1 MINNRGSASAF
12 LVFLFAILL
21 GAIGVLLECSRYK
34 SFKVCTQDM
43 LDASGKSIMTEYYR
57 PLYDDYH
64 LFFMAFSEGED
75 KQQYIKSRAQ
85 EYMQYSINPVKDL
98 SVLKKTAYKKAFP
111 IPQECSVEASNLVT
125 ALDNGGRAFE
135 DEAVAYIK
143 YKSVDKL
150 IEKLR
155 GAIDATNELKSST
168 KVVEEKMKCEEKLS
182 QYSYDVIKLMELI
195 DGVTVNDK
203 GKIHIRNSFVKK
215 LLLEKPTMNSVGV
228 NNQQLWTKLKN
239 KYVNVNQLLTEIRHG
254 TVDVQSLLDEQVEI
268 EEERNLVEREEE
280 KNKDKKQRQRQQEL
294 DKRAKEI
301 SERIEEDLEKM
312 KKRCKRFS
320 DLVQEVQVKTDE
332 AKNLADKLQVKEK
345 ALKSQMNQYKAKL
358 NAERP
363 DMPSD
368 LSMSLSSD
376 VQHMESITATGL
388 NVNGLSNLL
397 EQNAQI
403 LTSIDNLESVHLSA
417 SYTSMQRIQQVVM
430 TNLTTLQCYHTD
442 SIVFEYGNISG
453 EEVDSPITKM
463 KQMLDANILNLVLP
477 DDVKVSQKKL
487 EKVILSEVASE
498 EEDMP
503 ELKDVMSHLDL
514 MEGVSGLFNIFGE
527 KEKIE
532 IGENGNLV
540 NSILMLFY
548 QEEHFGSFIN
558 LEQEQKEKSLFYE
571 LEYIVKGKRTDKENL
586 SGVIDEMVLW
596 RMIFNFISII
606 SDSEKKALAKETAIA
621 LAGITGIEP
630 LIHIT
635 ETLILLVWSFDE
647 ALVDVAGILQNKE
660 IKVLKKGKD
669 FVVSYPELL
678 IMNHKLIQEKASS
691 VGSLNKSGISYY
703 SFLEI
708 LSLIKSN
715 EKGRYRSMEL
725 INQNVVLRHCKG
737 FHFKNC
743 IYSFHL
749 SANAV
754 TDNKFLFLQFGNKT
768 ISEKDCN
775 WTYQTT
781 LEQSY

>member
-1 MINNRGSASAF
+1 MINDRGSASVF

-34 SFKVCTQDM
+34 SFKVCTQDI

-75 KQQYIKSRAQ
+75 KQQYIKTRAQ

-98 SVLKKTAYKKAFP
+98 SLLKKTTYKKAFP
-111 IPQECSVEASNLVT
+111 IPKECSVEASDLVT
-125 ALDNGGRAFE
+125 ALDNEGKAFE

-155 GAIDATNELKSST
+155 GTINATNELKSST
-168 KVVEEKMKCEEKLS
+168 KVVEEKMKCEEELS
-182 QYSYDVIKLMELI
+182 QYSYDALKLMEVI

-228 NNQQLWTKLKN
+228 NNQQLWTRLKN
-239 KYVNVNQLLTEIRHG
+239 KYVNVNQLLTEIRQG
-254 TVDVQSLLDEQVEI
+254 TVEVQSLLDDQAEL
-268 EEERNLVEREEE
+268 EEERNLSKGEEVEDKE
-280 KNKDKKQRQRQQEL
+280 DKKRQQEL
-294 DKRAKEI
+294 DERAEEI
-301 SERIEEDLEKM
+301 SEHIEEDLEKM

-320 DLVQEVQVKTDE
+320 DLIQEVQVKTDE
-332 AKNLADKLQVKEK
+332 AQNLADKLQIKEK
-345 ALKSQMNQYKAKL
+345 GLKSQVNQYKAKL
-358 NAERP
+358 NTERSN
-363 DMPSD
+363 MSSD

-376 VQHMESITATGL
+376 VQHMESITSTGL
-388 NVNGLSNLL
+388 NAKGLSDLL
-397 EQNAQI
+397 EQNGQI
-403 LTSIDNLESVHLSA
+403 LSRVDNFQSVHLSA
-417 SYTSMQRIQQVVM
+417 SYSSMQRIQQVVM
-430 TNLTTLQCYHTD
+430 NNLTILQCYHTD

-463 KQMLDANILNLVLP
+463 KEMLNTNILNLVLP

-487 EKVILSEVASE
+487 EKVFLSEVASE

-503 ELKDVMSHLDL
+503 KLKDVMSHLDL
-514 MEGVSGLFNIFGE
+514 MEGVSGLFNTFGE

-548 QEEHFGSFIN
+548 KEEHFGSFVDF
-558 LEQEQKEKSLFYE
+558 EQEQKEKSLFYE
-571 LEYIVKGKRTDKENL
+571 LEYILKGKRVDKENL
-586 SGVIDEMVLW
+586 RGVIDEMVLW

-647 ALVDVAGILQNKE
+647 ALVDVASILQNKE
-660 IKVLKKGKD
+660 IKILKKGKD

-691 VGSLNKSGISYY
+691 VGSLNKGGISYY
-703 SFLEI
+703 SFLEV

-715 EKGRYRSMEL
+715 EKSRYRCMEL

-743 IYSFHL
+743 IYSFRL

-768 ISEKDCN
+768 ISEKECN
-775 WTYQTT
+775 WMYQTT